1 MDVGRNGRDRVVSFP
16 KIILRP
22 HLKTEKPKAFEGGEV
37 ARRKERREQM
47 RNGEDGVRNGG
58 GKTQN
63 LLSRGACRQ
72 RWMEYSQPREGEERG
87 LPSPCLGLG
96 KDRTN
101 DNVRGRH
108 RWHAEALLSLKRGLY
123 SILFARLKK
132 ILLLLRERH
141 RQREGETQRENLH
154 RLYIQAP
161 ADFGHLYSSPSS
173 PKVNFSADT

>member
-1 MDVGRNGRDRVVSFP
+1 
-16 KIILRP
+16 
-22 HLKTEKPKAFEGGEV
+22 
-37 ARRKERREQM
+37 
-47 RNGEDGVRNGG
+47 
-58 GKTQN
+58 
-63 LLSRGACRQ
+63 
-72 RWMEYSQPREGEERG
+72 MEYSQPREGEERG

-141 RQREGETQRENLH
+141 RQRELERDLEREREKGESKEKGSKEKKEEGQ
-154 RLYIQAP
+154 
-161 ADFGHLYSSPSS
+161 GHYRWSIARSG
-173 PKVNFSADT
+173 DD